1 MNYEDMTDDITTKTQ
16 TTNQL
21 TAEQII
27 AQAFGPAAPT
37 TPPASTPTNDTMEAS
52 VTSDDDEPYTVSL
65 ELTPPEHGR
74 SLLMPNSHNLQ
85 GRAAWEPVDTRNL
98 DHKLRRA
105 LRAGLVRRGRF
116 LQPIDIVM
124 VMAGTQATN
133 ASEKA
138 GVEGDLV
145 RGMLPRQIQ
154 TALKIQS
161 ACGTTTNTTGEP
173 RDERPTGVAI
183 VSVLSDADHRAQI
196 TSLSTE
202 DFRRAVHMAT
212 KGRQS
217 LSGPLQPVLTDAQG
231 RIQGMVV
238 GEGISLFPLST
249 AKDGGGKSVTAYA
262 RTSPRRAI
270 DRQHELFDMINTNL
284 QDSANPIVIPP
295 VISIGGTS
303 IDAYLAFAEDQS
315 AFIPRGAYQYVTTT
329 PQDQLSVA
337 NAVDATRKKLQTV
350 VLMTCTNHGKA
361 VADIPVVLIDMDE
374 GAVKDFVDYEVMRLA
389 MEKACNLQTASGM
402 DRSDVLVRMDEH
414 AATIGRDTAAAKLR
428 PSANETEKFQHRDVF
443 LSHAL
448 SMNRNEV
455 IQLASGRSRGEDLGA
470 RMQKLTS
477 RAFAQ
482 AYGREHGEI
491 NLRDEELH
499 RAKFK
504 MAHIVAYVPEDM
516 PLLESQEAV
525 LQFEDALSKGLMAG
539 IGDHRTRFPVLVTT
553 YRVPMG
559 KQAYPTIGVRFMVH
573 AKDIFDLL
581 CEDTPELW
589 GRILTGVSIEEMN
602 ENRMGRTVVQENH
615 KFRHEIKALRS
626 EANREVPVLSKWAD
640 GLDRFMAEIYGDW
653 ARKNPEL
660 WNNALGK
667 GRSSKQ

>member
-21 TAEQII
+21 TADEII
-27 AQAFGPAAPT
+27 ARAFGRHEST
-37 TPPASTPTNDTMEAS
+37 TPIAPVGQATLPDAEGEAKVDNDEETYS
-52 VTSDDDEPYTVSL
+52 VSL
-65 ELTPPEHGR
+65 DITPPEHGR
-74 SLLMPNSHNLQ
+74 SLLMPNSHNLN
-85 GRAAWEPVDTRNL
+85 GRAAWEPVDSRNL
-98 DHKLRRA
+98 EHKLRRA

-116 LQPIDIVM
+116 MQPIDVVM

-133 ASEKA
+133 AGEKN

-154 TALKIQS
+154 TALNIQS
-161 ACGTTTNTTGEP
+161 ACGMTVNTTGEP
-173 RDERPTGVAI
+173 RDERPLGVAM
-183 VSVLSDADHRAQI
+183 VSVLSDADHRAQLTAMS
-196 TSLSTE
+196 TS
-202 DFRRAVHMAT
+202 DFRRAVDMAT
-212 KGRQS
+212 KGRS
-217 LSGPLQPVLTDAQG
+217 SKHGPLQPVLTDAQG

-238 GEGISLFPLST
+238 GEGISLFPMST
-249 AKDGGGKSVTAYA
+249 AKDGGGKSLTAYA
-262 RTSPRRAI
+262 RTSPRVAI
-270 DRQHELFDMINTNL
+270 DRQHELFSMINTAL

-295 VISIGGTS
+295 IISIGGTS

-315 AFIPRGAYQYVTTT
+315 AFIPRGAFQYVTTT

-350 VLMTCTNHGKA
+350 VLMTCTNHGKV
-361 VADIPVVLIDMDE
+361 VADIPVVLLDMDE
-374 GAVKDFVDYEVMRLA
+374 GAVKDFVDHEVTRLA
-389 MEKACNLQTASGM
+389 LEKTRNLQTASGM

-414 AATIGRDTAAAKLR
+414 AATIGRSTAAAKLR
-428 PSANETEKFQHRDVF
+428 PSADETVQFQHRDVF
-443 LSHAL
+443 LAHAMG
-448 SMNRNEV
+448 MNRNEV

-470 RMQKLTS
+470 RMQRLTS

-504 MAHIVAYVPEDM
+504 MAHIVAYVPDDM
-516 PLLESQEAV
+516 PLMDSQEAV
-525 LQFEDALSKGLMAG
+525 RMFENALSKGLMAG
-539 IGDHRTRFPVLVTT
+539 IGDHRTRFPVMVTT
-553 YRVPMG
+553 YRVPMA
-559 KQAYPTIGVRFMVH
+559 KHAYPTIGVRFMVH

-589 GRILTGVSIEEMN
+589 GRVLTGVSIEEMN
-602 ENRMGRTVVQENH
+602 ENRFGKTVVQENR
-615 KFRHEIKALRS
+615 KFRHEIEALRS
-626 EANREVPVLSKWAD
+626 STNREVQVLSKWAD
-640 GLDRFMAEIYGDW
+640 GLDRFMSEIYSDF
-653 ARKNPEL
+653 ARKNTQL

-667 GRSSKQ
+667 R